1 MRIPQILPR
10 RRVETNNFCYVPET
24 EAVRELQAENE
35 RLRMQLLGAC
45 DRANNI
51 DDTLHQESLRTDALC
66 DIIAD
71 LTNYDRHAPLHCD
84 HLDALP
90 IGTVVRVKGLAWTRI
105 GIDYASGRS
114 LWLTPTKDDTVD
126 SIDLDDMGATVTLA
140 WVPTEKEKQA

>member
-71 LTNYDRHAPLHCD
+71 LTNDDRHAPLHRD

-105 GIDYASGRS
+105 GIDYVSGRS
-114 LWLTPTKDDTVD
+114 IWLTPTKDETVD
-126 SIDLDDMGATVTLA
+126 SIDLDDMGSTVTLS
-140 WVPTEKEKQA
+140 WVPTEKEAQA

>member
-24 EAVRELQAENE
+24 EAVRKLQAENE
-35 RLRMQLLGAC
+35 RLRSQLVAAYG
-45 DRANNI
+45 RVNI
-51 DDTLHQESLRTDALC
+51 FDDGQSAVTYKALTQ
-66 DIIAD
+66 IIAEF
-71 LTNYDRHAPLHCD
+71 TNDDWHGPLHCG

-90 IGTVVRVKGLAWTRI
+90 IGTVIRAKGLAWTRI

-114 LWLTPTKDDTVD
+114 LWLTPTKDDTAD
-126 SIDLDDMGATVTLA
+126 SIDLDTMGTTITLA

>member
-1 MRIPQILPR
+1 MRIPTIYPR
-10 RRVETNNFCYVPET
+10 RQVETTGVYYKPDEDDID
-24 EAVRELQAENE
+24 ELQAENE
-35 RLRMQLLGAC
+35 RLRSQLLAAY
-45 DRANNI
+45 DRVNI
-51 DDTLHQESLRTDALC
+51 FDDGRHAEARRQEALTQ
-66 DIIAD
+66 IIAEF
-71 LTNYDRHAPLHCD
+71 TNDDWHAPLHCD

-90 IGTVVRVKGLAWTRI
+90 IGTVIRAKGLAWTRI

>member
-35 RLRMQLLGAC
+35 RLRSQLLAAYG
-45 DRANNI
+45 RVNII
-51 DDTLHQESLRTDALC
+51 DDGQSAVTYKALTQ
-66 DIIAD
+66 IIAEF
-71 LTNYDRHAPLHCD
+71 TNDDWHGPLQCD

-90 IGTVVRVKGLAWTRI
+90 IGTVIRVKGLAWTRI

-126 SIDLDDMGATVTLA
+126 SIDLDTMGATVTLA

>member
-1 MRIPQILPR
+1 MRIPSILPR
-10 RRVETNNFCYVPET
+10 RTVETSNFSYVPDAEVT
-24 EAVRELQAENE
+24 RQLQAENE

-71 LTNYDRHAPLHCD
+71 LTNDDWHAPLHRD

-90 IGTVVRVKGLAWTRI
+90 IGTVVRVKDLAWTRI
-105 GIDYASGRS
+105 GIDYVSGRS
-114 LWLTPTKDDTVD
+114 IWLTPTKDETVD
-126 SIDLDDMGATVTLA
+126 SIDLDDMGSTVTLA
-140 WVPTEKEKQA
+140 WVPTEKETQA